1 MSFAVGSLVKARGRE
16 WVVLPDSDEQ
26 MLVLRPL
33 GGTEDDVTGIYVPLE
48 RVEPAQ
54 FDLPDPAQPGD
65 YRSCRLL
72 RDAVRLG
79 FRSSAGPFR
88 SFARIAVE
96 PRPYQL
102 VPLLMAL
109 KLDPVRLLIADD
121 VGIGKTIEACLVVRE
136 LIDRGEVSRFAILCP
151 PQLAEQWQAE
161 LQDKF
166 HLDAELVLASTAAR
180 LERTCR
186 LGESL
191 FERYPYVIVSTDF
204 IKSER
209 RRDEFL
215 RACPELVVVDEAH
228 TCAYSNEG
236 RGGRHQRYHLV
247 SQLAADRQRHLLLVT
262 ATPHSGNEEAFRSLL
277 TLLNHD
283 FAHLPQDLT
292 GKEHEQERRLLAAH
306 FVQRRRGDIRFYLQA
321 DTPFPERVEGE
332 QHYKLS
338 SEYKRLMDKVM
349 RYARETVIDP
359 LDHNR
364 HRQRVRWWSALALLR
379 SMSSSPAAAVAT
391 LRSRA
396 SVANTETADE
406 ADAIGRHTVLDL
418 MDTDTI
424 EGVDMV
430 PGSDSEEEAP
440 ALGDRKGRP
449 YHDTQRG
456 EPYHGRGGACPRPGL
471 RSRLVEMAREAEAL
485 QGARDEKLQKAIKLV
500 EGLVKAGFSPI
511 LFCRFIPTAQYVA
524 QALRERLPKGVQVDA
539 VTGLLPPT
547 ERENR
552 ILALAQSPQRVLVCT
567 DCLSEGIN
575 LQEHFNAVIHYDLSW
590 NPTRHE
596 QREGR
601 VDRYGQPS
609 KQVRVVTYYGLD
621 NQIDGIVLDVLIR
634 KHRTIRSSLG
644 ISVPVP
650 IDTDQ
655 VIEAIFEGLL
665 LRENAGNAQSAQLL
679 LPGLQEMWQH
689 ERNDLFT
696 QWDVASERERRS
708 RTMFAQE
715 TIKVDEV
722 AAELQAVRSAIG
734 SGVDVASFTT
744 SAFSAYGA
752 VVSSHGTGEVQA
764 DLSEA
769 PRALREA
776 VGNLTRITAR
786 FELPVREGERY
797 LSRTHPVVEGLASY
811 VMDAA
816 LDPIGE
822 SIARRCGVIRTSQVA
837 RRTTLLLVR
846 LRFHIVMQRGAE
858 ERQLLAED
866 CQVLAFAGSPHNAQW
881 LDDKEAIERLLQAQA
896 EANVT
901 VDEAQHFLH
910 TILDEF
916 AVVQPHLN
924 QVAQQR
930 GEELL
935 DAHRRVRSASQAR
948 GVRYRVEP
956 QLPLDILGVYVYLP
970 RM

>member
-1 MSFAVGSLVKARGRE
+1 MSFAVGALVKARGRE
-16 WVVLPDSDEQ
+16 WVVLPESDEH

-33 GGTEDDVTGIYVPLE
+33 GGTEDEVTGIYAPLE
-48 RVEPAQ
+48 RVEAAH
-54 FDLPDPAQPGD
+54 FDLPDPTQPGD

-121 VGIGKTIEACLVVRE
+121 VGIGKTIEACLAVRE
-136 LIDRGEVSRFAILCP
+136 LIDRGEVSRFAVLCP

-166 HLDAELVLASTAAR
+166 HLDAELVLSSTASR
-180 LERTCR
+180 LERNCR

-191 FERYPYVIVSTDF
+191 FEHYPYAIVSTDF

-215 RACPELVVVDEAH
+215 RTCPELVVVDEAH
-228 TCAYSNEG
+228 TCASGSEG
-236 RGGRHQRYHLV
+236 RGGRHQRYQLV
-247 SQLAADRQRHLLLVT
+247 SSLAANKQRHLVLVT
-262 ATPHSGNEEAFRSLL
+262 ATPHSGNEDAFRSLL
-277 TLLNHD
+277 TLLDKD
-283 FAHLPQDLT
+283 FAHLPEDLT
-292 GKEHEQERRLLAAH
+292 GREHEQERRLLAAH
-306 FVQRRRGDIRFYLQA
+306 FVQRRRGDIRSYLQA
-321 DTPFPERVEGE
+321 DTPFPDRVDSE

-338 SEYKRLMDKVM
+338 PEYKRLIDKVM
-349 RYARETVIDP
+349 RYARETVVDP
-359 LDHNR
+359 MDGNK

-396 SVANTETADE
+396 SAADTETVDE
-406 ADAIGRHTVLDL
+406 ADEIGRHTVLDL
-418 MDTDTI
+418 MDTDTS

-430 PGSDSEEEAP
+430 PGSDSEDEGSEQQ
-440 ALGDRKGRP
+440 K
-449 YHDTQRG
+449 
-456 EPYHGRGGACPRPGL
+456 L
-471 RSRLVEMAREAEAL
+471 RRRLLEMAREAEAL
-485 QGARDEKLQKAIKLV
+485 QGSKDEKLQKAIKLA
-500 EGLVKAGFSPI
+500 EALVKDGFQPI
-511 LFCRFIPTAQYVA
+511 LFCRFIPTAEYVA
-524 QALRERLPKGVQVDA
+524 QALRERLPKSVQVDA
-539 VTGLLPPT
+539 ITGLLPPI

-552 ILALAQSPQRVLVCT
+552 ILELAKSPQRVLVCT

-575 LQEHFNAVIHYDLSW
+575 LQEYFNAVLHYDLSW

-609 KQVRVVTYYGLD
+609 QQVRAVTYYGLD

-679 LPGLQEMWQH
+679 LPGLEDMWQQ
-689 ERNDLFT
+689 ERDDLFK
-696 QWDVASERERRS
+696 QWDAVSEREKRS

-715 TIKVDEV
+715 AIKVDEV
-722 AAELQAVRSAIG
+722 AAELQAVQSAIG
-734 SGVDVASFTT
+734 SGVDVAAFTK
-744 SAFSAYGA
+744 SAFATYGA
-752 VVSSHGTGEVQA
+752 TVSSNGTGELHV
-764 DLSEA
+764 DLGES
-769 PRALREA
+769 PRALRDA
-776 VGNLTRITAR
+776 VGNLTRLKAR
-786 FELPVREGERY
+786 FELPVRAGELY
-797 LSRTHPVVEGLASY
+797 LNRTHPVVEGLAGY

-822 SIARRCGVIRTSQVA
+822 SVARRCGVIRTGHVS

-846 LRFHIVMQRGAE
+846 LRFHIVTQRGAE
-858 ERQLLAED
+858 ERPLLAED
-866 CQVLAFAGSPHNAQW
+866 CQVLAFSGSPRNAQW
-881 LDDKEAIERLLQAQA
+881 LDDSQAIEQLLQAQA

-901 VDEAQHFLH
+901 PDEARHFLQ
-910 TILDEF
+910 TMLDEF
-916 AVVQPHLN
+916 EVLQPHLN

-935 DAHRRVRSASQAR
+935 TAHRRVRSASQIR

-956 QLPLDILGVYVYLP
+956 QLPLDILGIYVYLP
-970 RM
+970 KM